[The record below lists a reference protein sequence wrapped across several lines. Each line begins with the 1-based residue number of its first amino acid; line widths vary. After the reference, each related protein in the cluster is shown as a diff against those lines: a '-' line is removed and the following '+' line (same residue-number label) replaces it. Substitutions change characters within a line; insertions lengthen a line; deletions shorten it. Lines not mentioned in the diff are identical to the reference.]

1 MATNILTGFS
11 HGLGKIFLRKFAQ
24 DNPCVIFEQIRMAV
38 ANPFTKNSR
47 GLEMNAKFI
56 LANLE

>member
-11 HGLGKIFLRKFAQ
+11 HGLGKIFLKKFAQ
-24 DNPCVIFEQIRMAV
+24 ENPCVIFEQIRMAV

-47 GLEMNAKFI
+47 GGSGK
-56 LANLE
+56 